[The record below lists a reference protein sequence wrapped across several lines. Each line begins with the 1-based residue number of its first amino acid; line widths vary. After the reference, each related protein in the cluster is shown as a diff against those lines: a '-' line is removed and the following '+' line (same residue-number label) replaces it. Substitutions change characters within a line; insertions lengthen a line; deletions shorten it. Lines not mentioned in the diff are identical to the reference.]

1 MKTQDSWRVI
11 HFGIRSKLIAL
22 FVAIKVLPLVML
34 AYFAWQG
41 VEQLGLSLSQETEQL
56 ADEVKTTVADMSTRF
71 AKESVRALDDRA
83 REELER
89 LTTDTAR
96 AVADF
101 LYDRDRD
108 ILLVATLPTNEHQYQ
123 QFLDTRTR
131 YTTPTGRWR
140 LTADGQGWE
149 SENKVEPKF
158 ELASSLNAEN
168 LQDFHSRPPEG
179 VSRSVPSP
187 LYYELTYLDLN
198 GREVIKASRGQ
209 VLPKGLRDVS
219 QKANTWS
226 KAETYFHALKSLKP
240 GEIYVSEVIGPYVPS
255 RIIGPVTP
263 ANAQRVSLPF
273 EPEKEAYAGQENPR
287 GKPFQGIVRWATPVV
302 KDGVIT
308 GYVTLALNHAHIRSF
323 TDHLTPTPER
333 YTSVPDASS
342 GNYAF
347 MWDHK
352 DRNIAHPRH
361 HSITGFDPNTGEYAT
376 PWLEEGIYQKWK
388 ASRQPLTDFL
398 RNVRTFDDQSR
409 DKKPAKE
416 LTRAGNLGLDC
427 RYLNF
432 APQCQGWHDLTQQGG
447 SGSFLILW
455 SGVWKRTTAAVIPY
469 FTGQYANSPRGFGYV
484 TIGAN
489 VEDFHAP
496 AVATADL
503 MNEKVT
509 DFADRLRNKK
519 MSIQQMIEQSV
530 NETAANLTGS
540 TVVMLILVVV
550 VAVWLASLLTRHVTD
565 LVQGL
570 ARIEGGDLS
579 FRFQRGSN
587 DELGHLNNSLNHMAD
602 SVQASFERSEAA
614 RRQAED
620 NSQMKSDFVA
630 NVSHELRTPLN
641 GILGFSE
648 IILEDAKDAETR
660 EFAQTIHQSGKHL
673 LSVVND
679 MLDVAKIE
687 AGHMTLEPV
696 VIHIRALLNEVAM
709 LHTSSAEQKGL
720 TLHTLL
726 EDDLPERM
734 CTDPTRLRQVINNLL
749 SNAVKFT
756 TKGEVTLSARWID
769 GQLVVGVRDT
779 GAGIAPHVQEVV
791 FERFRQATSF
801 VTREHGGT
809 GLGLALVREFIK
821 LMGGQLHLSSQ
832 LGLGSYFEFSI
843 PELNQAQREAGLVS

>member
-1 MKTQDSWRVI
+1 
-11 HFGIRSKLIAL
+11 
-22 FVAIKVLPLVML
+22 
-34 AYFAWQG
+34 
-41 VEQLGLSLSQETEQL
+41 LSQ
-56 ADEVKTTVADMSTRF
+56 
-71 AKESVRALDDRA
+71 
-83 REELER
+83 
-89 LTTDTAR
+89 
-96 AVADF
+96 
-101 LYDRDRD
+101 
-108 ILLVATLPTNEHQYQ
+108 
-123 QFLDTRTR
+123 
-131 YTTPTGRWR
+131 
-140 LTADGQGWE
+140 
-149 SENKVEPKF
+149 
-158 ELASSLNAEN
+158 
-168 LQDFHSRPPEG
+168 
-179 VSRSVPSP
+179 
-187 LYYELTYLDLN
+187 
-198 GREVIKASRGQ
+198 
-209 VLPKGLRDVS
+209 
-219 QKANTWS
+219 
-226 KAETYFHALKSLKP
+226 
-240 GEIYVSEVIGPYVPS
+240 
-255 RIIGPVTP
+255 
-263 ANAQRVSLPF
+263 
-273 EPEKEAYAGQENPR
+273 
-287 GKPFQGIVRWATPVV
+287 
-302 KDGVIT
+302 
-308 GYVTLALNHAHIRSF
+308 
-323 TDHLTPTPER
+323 
-333 YTSVPDASS
+333 
-342 GNYAF
+342 
-347 MWDHK
+347 
-352 DRNIAHPRH
+352 
-361 HSITGFDPNTGEYAT
+361 
-376 PWLEEGIYQKWK
+376 
-388 ASRQPLTDFL
+388 FL
-398 RNVRTFDDQSR
+398 RTVRTFDNQSR

-469 FTGQYANSPRGFGYV
+469 FTGQYGNSPRGFGYV

-509 DFADRLRNKK
+509 EFSDRLRNKQL
-519 MSIQQMIEQSV
+519 SLQSMIEHSV
-530 NETAANLTGS
+530 SQTAASLTGS
-540 TVVMLILVVV
+540 TLLMLILVVI

-579 FRFQRGSN
+579 FRFQRGAN

-602 SVQASFERSEAA
+602 SVQTSFEQSEAA
-614 RRQAED
+614 RRQAEE

-648 IILEDAKDAETR
+648 IILEDAKDVETR

-696 VIHIRALLNEVAM
+696 VTDIRALLNEVAL

-720 TLHTLL
+720 LLHALL
-726 EDDLPERM
+726 ENDLPTRM

-756 TKGEVTLSARWID
+756 AKGEVTLSARWID
-769 GQLVVGVRDT
+769 QKLVVGVRDT

-821 LMGGQLHLSSQ
+821 LMGGELHLTSQ
-832 LGLGSYFEFSI
+832 LGLGSYFEFSV
-843 PELNQAQREAGLVS
+843 PELNQAERVANLDH

>member
-1 MKTQDSWRVI
+1 MNTHDRWKSI

-22 FVAIKVLPLVML
+22 FVAIKVLPLIIL

-56 ADEVKTTVADMSTRF
+56 ADEVKTTVADMSARF
-71 AKESVRALDDRA
+71 VTESVQALDDRA

-108 ILLVATLPTNEHQYQ
+108 ILLAATLPTDEQQYQ

-131 YTTPTGRWR
+131 YTTPTGKWR

-149 SENKVEPKF
+149 AENKVELNF
-158 ELASSLNAEN
+158 DLISSGNAEN
-168 LQDFHSRPPEG
+168 LQDFHSRPTEA
-179 VSRSVPSP
+179 VSRNVSSP
-187 LYYELTYLDLN
+187 LYFELTYIDLN
-198 GREVIKASRGQ
+198 GRELIKASRGQ
-209 VLPKGLRDVS
+209 VLPTGLRDVS
-219 QKANTWS
+219 EKANTWS
-226 KAETYFHALKSLKP
+226 KAETYFQSLKSLKP

-263 ANAQRVSLPF
+263 TATQRMSLPF

-302 KDGVIT
+302 KDGSIR

-323 TDHLTPTPER
+323 TDHLTPTPAR
-333 YTSVPDASS
+333 YTTVPDASS

-361 HSITGFDPNTGEYAT
+361 HSIMGFDPHTGEYAT
-376 PWLEEGIYQKWK
+376 PWLEESIYQAWLDSKL
-388 ASRQPLTDFL
+388 PLSQFL
-398 RNVRTFDDQSR
+398 RKVPTFDHQSR

-469 FTGQYANSPRGFGYV
+469 FTGQYAKSPRGFGYV

-496 AVATADL
+496 AVATADV
-503 MNEKVT
+503 MNKKVT
-509 DFADRLRNKK
+509 EFADRLRSKQ
-519 MSIQQMIEQSV
+519 MHLQAMIEQSV
-530 NETAANLTGS
+530 NQTAAHLTGS
-540 TVVMLILVVV
+540 TIVMLILVVV

-570 ARIEGGDLS
+570 ARLESGDLS
-579 FRFQRGSN
+579 FRFQRGTN

-648 IILEDAKDAETR
+648 IILEDATDAETR
-660 EFAQTIHQSGKHL
+660 EFAQTIHQSGQHL

-696 VIHIRALLNEVAM
+696 VINIRALLHEVAL

-720 TLHTLL
+720 KLHTLF
-726 EDDLPERM
+726 DNDLPDHW

-769 GQLVVGVRDT
+769 KRLVVGVRDT
-779 GAGIAPHVQEVV
+779 GVGIAPHVQEVV
-791 FERFRQATSF
+791 FERFRQAASF

-809 GLGLALVREFIK
+809 GLGLALVREFVR
-821 LMGGQLHLSSQ
+821 LMGGQLHLNSQ

-843 PELNQAQREAGLVS
+843 PELNRAQRATGLGC

>member
-1 MKTQDSWRVI
+1 MKPQDHWTVI
-11 HFGIRSKLIAL
+11 KFGIRSKLITL
-22 FVAIKVLPLVML
+22 FVVIKVLPLILL

-41 VEQLGLSLSQETEQL
+41 VEQLGLSLSQETDQL
-56 ADEVKTTVADMSTRF
+56 AEEVKTTVSDMSTRF

-101 LYDRDRD
+101 LHDRDRD
-108 ILLVATLPTNEHQYQ
+108 ILLVASLPTNEQQYQ
-123 QFLDTRTR
+123 KFLDTRTR
-131 YTTPTGRWR
+131 LTTEAGIWK
-140 LTADGQGWE
+140 LAADGQGWE
-149 SENKVEPKF
+149 PENKAVPHF

-168 LQDFHSRPPEG
+168 LQDFHSRPPEV
-179 VSRSVPSP
+179 VSRTIPSP

-198 GREVIKASRGQ
+198 GQELIKASKGQ
-209 VLPKGLRDVS
+209 VLPKGLRNVAD
-219 QKANTWS
+219 KANTWS
-226 KAETYFHALKSLKP
+226 KAETYFTALKSLKP
-240 GEIYVSEVIGPYVPS
+240 GHIYVSEVIGPYVPS
-255 RIIGPVTP
+255 RVIGPVTP
-263 ANAQRVSLPF
+263 DNTKKAALPF
-273 EPEKEAYAGQENPR
+273 EPDKEAFAGPENPR

-302 KDGVIT
+302 KEGVIT
-308 GYVTLALNHAHIRSF
+308 GYVTLALNHTHIRSF
-323 TDHLTPTPER
+323 TDNLSPTSER
-333 YTSVPDASS
+333 YTAVPDASS

-361 HSITGFDPNTGEYAT
+361 HSITGFDPHTGEYAT
-376 PWLEEGIYQKWK
+376 PWLEDSIYQKWK
-388 ASRQPLTDFL
+388 ASKQPLTNFL
-398 RNVRTFDDQSR
+398 RHTRTFDDQSR

-416 LTRAGNLGLDC
+416 LTQSGMLGLDC

-455 SGVWKRTTAAVIPY
+455 SGVWKRTTAAAIPY

-496 AVATADL
+496 AVATAEL
-503 MNEKVT
+503 MNDKVT
-509 DFADRLRNKK
+509 EFAQRLKQKQAGLQR
-519 MSIQQMIEQSV
+519 MIERSV
-530 NETAANLTGS
+530 NETAANLSGS
-540 TVVMLILVVV
+540 TMLMLLLAVV
-550 VAVWLASLLTRHVTD
+550 VAVWLASLLTRNVTD
-565 LVQGL
+565 LVKGL
-570 ARIEGGDLS
+570 ARIEAGDLS
-579 FRFQRGSN
+579 FRFQRGDN
-587 DELGHLNNSLNHMAD
+587 DELGHLNRSLNHMAD
-602 SVQASFERSEAA
+602 SVQSSLEQSEAA
-614 RRQAED
+614 RQQAEE

-648 IILEDAKDAETR
+648 IILEDAKDEETR
-660 EFAQTIHQSGKHL
+660 EFAQTIHQSGQHL

-687 AGHMTLEPV
+687 AGHMMLDQQSV
-696 VIHIRALLNEVAM
+696 NICALLDELVL
-709 LHTSSAEQKGL
+709 LHTACAQQKGL
-720 TLHTLL
+720 HLQA
-726 EDDLPERM
+726 EMADNLPTQMR
-734 CTDPTRLRQVINNLL
+734 TDPTRLRQVINNLL

-756 TKGEVTLSARWID
+756 NIGHVTLSAKWT
-769 GQLVVGVRDT
+769 GQELVIGVRDT
-779 GAGIAPHVQEVV
+779 GPGIAPQVQEVV

-809 GLGLALVREFIK
+809 GLGLALVREFVK
-821 LMGGQLHLSSQ
+821 LMGGKLQLNSQ
-832 LGLGSYFEFSI
+832 LGVGSYFEFAI
-843 PELNQAQREAGLVS
+843 PELNQEAHVANLDH

>member
-1 MKTQDSWRVI
+1 MKTQDHWRVI
-11 HFGIRSKLIAL
+11 KFGIRSKLIAL
-22 FVAIKVLPLVML
+22 FVAIKVLPLILL
-34 AYFAWQG
+34 AYLAWQG
-41 VEQLGLSLSQETEQL
+41 VEQLGLSLSQETDQL
-56 ADEVKTTVADMSTRF
+56 ADEVKTTVNDMSKRF
-71 AKESVRALDDRA
+71 AKESVQALDDRA

-101 LYDRDRD
+101 LHDRDRD
-108 ILLVATLPTNEHQYQ
+108 ILLAASLPVQESQYQ
-123 QFLDTRTR
+123 TFLETRTR
-131 YTTPTGRWR
+131 FTTETGAWK
-140 LTADGQGWE
+140 LTADGQSWE
-149 SENKVEPKF
+149 PQHKPEPTF

-168 LQDFHSRPPEG
+168 LQDFHARPPEL
-179 VSRSVPSP
+179 VNRNVPSP
-187 LYYELTYLDLN
+187 LYYEITYVDLN
-198 GREVIKASRGQ
+198 GQEVIKATQGQ
-209 VLPKGLRDVS
+209 VLPKDLRDVS

-226 KAETYFHALKSLKP
+226 KAETYFSALKALKP
-240 GEIYVSEVIGPYVPS
+240 GQIYVSDVIGPYVPS
-255 RIIGPVTP
+255 RVIGPVTP
-263 ANAQRVSLPF
+263 ASAKRAGVPY
-273 EPEKEAYAGQENPR
+273 EPEKEAFAGQENPY
-287 GKPFQGIVRWATPVV
+287 GKPFLGIVRWATPVV
-302 KDGVIT
+302 RDGNIT
-308 GYVTLALNHAHIRSF
+308 GYVTMALNHTHIRSF
-323 TDHLTPTPER
+323 TDNLTPTPER
-333 YTSVPDASS
+333 YTAVPDASS

-376 PWLEEGIYQKWK
+376 PWLEDSIYQQWK
-388 ASRQPLTDFL
+388 TSKQPLSEFL
-398 RNVRTFDDQSR
+398 SHVRTFDAQSR

-416 LTRAGNLGLDC
+416 LTQKGNLGLDC

-432 APQCQGWHDLTQQGG
+432 APQCQGWHDLTQHGG

-455 SGVWKRTTAAVIPY
+455 SGVWKRTTAAAIPY
-469 FTGQYANSPRGFGYV
+469 FTGQYADSPRGFGYI

-496 AVATADL
+496 AVATAEL

-509 DFADRLRNKK
+509 EFGERLKRKQTGLQN
-519 MSIQQMIEQSV
+519 MIERSV
-530 NETAANLTGS
+530 DYTAADLSGS
-540 TVVMLILVVV
+540 TIVMLIVVLV
-550 VAVWLASLLTRHVTD
+550 VAVWLASVLTQRVTD
-565 LVQGL
+565 LVGGL
-570 ARIEGGDLS
+570 ARIEAGDLS
-579 FRFQRGSN
+579 FRFQRGAN

-602 SVQASFERSEAA
+602 SVQSSLEQSEAA
-614 RRQAED
+614 RRQAEE

-660 EFAQTIHQSGKHL
+660 EFALTIHQSGQHL

-687 AGHMTLEPV
+687 AGHMTLEPMDV
-696 VIHIRALLNEVAM
+696 NIRALLEEVVM
-709 LHTSSAEQKGL
+709 LHTSSAQQKGL
-720 TLHTLL
+720 HLHAELAH
-726 EDDLPERM
+726 DLPERM

-756 TKGEVTLSARWID
+756 KVGQVTLSAQWT
-769 GQLVVGVRDT
+769 GQQLVIGVRDT
-779 GAGIAPHVQEVV
+779 GPGIAPHVQEIV

-809 GLGLALVREFIK
+809 GLGLALVREFVN
-821 LMGGQLHLSSQ
+821 LMGGQLQLTSQ
-832 LGLGSYFEFSI
+832 LGHGAYFEFSI
-843 PELNQAQREAGLVS
+843 PELNLAAHATNRVS

>member
-1 MKTQDSWRVI
+1 MKDADYWRVI
-11 HFGIRSKLIAL
+11 NFGIRTKLIAL
-22 FVAIKVLPLVML
+22 FVVIKVLPLILL

-41 VEQLGLSLSQETEQL
+41 VQQLGLSLSQETEQL
-56 ADEVKTTVADMSTRF
+56 ANEVKHTVTDMSARF
-71 AKESVRALDDRA
+71 ATESVRALDDRA

-96 AVADF
+96 SVAEF

-108 ILLVATLPTNEHQYQ
+108 ILLAATLPPDEEQYQ
-123 QFLDTRTR
+123 NFLNSRTR
-131 YTTPTGRWR
+131 HVSPTGRW
-140 LTADGQGWE
+140 TIAADGQSWVSTE
-149 SENKVEPKF
+149 KTPPAF
-158 ELASSLNAEN
+158 ELASSVNVEN
-168 LQDFHSRPPEG
+168 LQDFHSRPPEI
-179 VSRSVPSP
+179 VSRSVSAP
-187 LYYELTYLDLN
+187 LYYELTYLNLN
-198 GREVIKASRGQ
+198 GQELLKASRGN
-209 VLPKGLRDVS
+209 VLPKGLRNVS
-219 QKANTWS
+219 LKVNTWS
-226 KAETYFHALKSLKP
+226 KAETYFQALKTLKP

-263 ANAQRVSLPF
+263 NNTQRADIPF
-273 EPEKEAYAGQENPR
+273 EPEKEAYAGQENPL
-287 GKPFQGIVRWATPVV
+287 GKQFLGVVRWATPVV
-302 KDGVIT
+302 RDGTII

-333 YTSVPDASS
+333 YAAVPDASN

-347 MWDHK
+347 MWDSK

-361 HSITGFDPNTGEYAT
+361 HSIIGFDPNTGEYAT
-376 PWLEEGIYQKWK
+376 PWLEASIYERWK
-388 ASRQPLTDFL
+388 ASGQPLSKFL
-398 RNVRTFDDQSR
+398 RNMPTFDAQSR
-409 DKKPAKE
+409 DKQPAKA
-416 LTRAGNLGLDC
+416 LTQSGYVGLDC

-469 FTGQYANSPRGFGYV
+469 YTGQYAQTPRGFGYV

-489 VEDFHAP
+489 IEDFHAP
-496 AVATADL
+496 AVATAAL
-503 MNEKVT
+503 MDKKVT
-509 DFADRLRNKK
+509 EFIDRLKNRQT
-519 MSIQQMIEQSV
+519 SLLQMIEQSV
-530 NETAANLTGS
+530 NQTAAHLTGS
-540 TVVMLILVVV
+540 TVVMLILVVI

-570 ARIEGGDLS
+570 ARIEKGDLS
-579 FRFQRGSN
+579 FRFQRGAN

-602 SVQASFERSEAA
+602 SVQSSLEQSEAA
-614 RRQAED
+614 RRIAEE

-648 IILEDAKDAETR
+648 IILEDAKDDDTR
-660 EFAQTIHQSGKHL
+660 EFAQTIHKSGEHL

-687 AGHMTLEPV
+687 AGHMTLEPMAV
-696 VIHIRALLNEVAM
+696 DVRALLNEVAL
-709 LHTSSAEQKGL
+709 LHTNSAQQKDL
-720 TLHTLL
+720 QLHCIF
-726 EDDLPERM
+726 EDDLPHRFV
-734 CTDPTRLRQVINNLL
+734 TDPTRLRQVINNLL

-756 TKGEVTLSARWID
+756 PHGEVTLSARWLAD
-769 GQLVVGVRDT
+769 VLVIGVRDT
-779 GAGIAPHVQEVV
+779 GPGIAPHVQEVV

-809 GLGLALVREFIK
+809 GLGLALVRELIQ
-821 LMGGQLHLSSQ
+821 LMGGKLLLHSQ

-843 PELNQAQREAGLVS
+843 PELNLATHASNHVR